1 MIILQ
6 EMRGTELSLSPSAP
20 WHDSAS
26 SNLIDYPGRTGD
38 VLPGT
43 PIAAYTKNEMAQPES
58 HGNFASTFHTL
69 PGRPEVIGKYE
80 IGEEV
85 GRGSMGTVYAAHDP
99 FANRTVAIKV
109 AHPHFAGSGRDSV
122 RFRKLFFN
130 EAHAAGV
137 LDHPSI
143 LTLFDAG
150 VHGELLYL
158 VMEFVPGAMTLNA
171 FSRADNLLSV
181 REVVGIIYKCA
192 KALDYAHR
200 QGIIHRDIKPSNILF
215 TRDHDIRVS
224 DFSIARIS
232 RPDQTS
238 TQFDGLMGS
247 PLYMSPEQINEW
259 DINCNTDIFSLGTV
273 MYEMLTGHH
282 PFKADSLAAIA
293 NKITHEKPVSILEF
307 RPDLPDGLDY
317 VLNRMLKKKSTKRY
331 AAGLDLAADLALIF
345 DDLEKIETED
355 TLRKRFDTLKE
366 LGFFKGF
373 TDGEI
378 WELVRASNWQTYAPG
393 AVIIREGDVDESFYI
408 ILSGVVNIEKSGQH
422 LDTLQL
428 GDCFGEMGFLSRT
441 ERTATVTA
449 KTDVALIRV
458 NASTLDRAEEGTQLR
473 FLKVFVATVIDRLKQ
488 TTSILTQ
495 LKQI

>member
-1 MIILQ
+1 MSQPSLQ
-6 EMRGTELSLSPSAP
+6 GNLS
-20 WHDSAS
+20 
-26 SNLIDYPGRTGD
+26 
-38 VLPGT
+38 
-43 PIAAYTKNEMAQPES
+43 
-58 HGNFASTFHTL
+58 STFHTL

-80 IGEEV
+80 IIEEV
-85 GRGSMGTVYAAHDP
+85 GRGSMGTVYSAHDP

-109 AHPHFAGSGRDSV
+109 AHPQYASQGQDGA

-143 LTLFDAG
+143 LTLYDAG
-150 VHGELLYL
+150 VDGELLYL
-158 VMEFVPGAMTLNA
+158 VMEFVPGAMTLNGFCQA
-171 FSRADNLLSV
+171 ESLLSV
-181 REVVGIIYKCA
+181 REVIGIIYKCA

-215 TRDHDIRVS
+215 TGDRDIRLS

-232 RPDQTS
+232 RADQTS
-238 TQFDGLMGS
+238 TQFEGFMGS

-259 DINCNTDIFSLGTV
+259 DINSNTDIFSLGTV

-282 PFKADSLAAIA
+282 PFKADSLGAIA
-293 NKITHEKPVSILEF
+293 NRITNEKITPIQEF
-307 RPDLPDGLDY
+307 RPDLPEGLDY

-331 AAGLDLAADLALIF
+331 GTGLDLAADLALIF
-345 DDLEKIETED
+345 DDLEKITTED
-355 TLRKRFDTLKE
+355 TLRQRFDTLKE

-378 WELVRASNWQTYAPG
+378 WELVRASNWQSYPPG
-393 AVIIREGDVDESFYI
+393 AVIIKEGDIDESFYI
-408 ILSGVVNIEKSGQH
+408 ILSGVVNIQKHGQQ
-422 LDTLQL
+422 LDILQD
-428 GDCFGEMGFLSRT
+428 GDCFGEMGFVSKT
-441 ERTATVTA
+441 ERSATVVA

-458 NASTLDRAEEGTQLR
+458 NAATLDRAEDGTQLR
-473 FLKVFVATVIDRLKQ
+473 FLKVFVRTVVERLKQ